1 MKAKDARKKSKKE
14 LEELMQETKNKLF
27 KVYQEKA
34 QSQLKN
40 VRLIALHRKTIARIH
55 TLLNEK

>member
-14 LEELMQETKNKLF
+14 LQELMRETKNKLF

-40 VRLIALHRKTIARIH
+40 VRLISFHRKTIARIH
-55 TLLNEK
+55 TLLKEK

>member
-14 LEELMQETKNKLF
+14 LQELMQETKNKLF

-40 VRLIALHRKTIARIH
+40 VRLISLYRKTIARLH